1 MVLRFDSPAYS
12 ICKPHNGPL
21 NTVVYSP
28 ICKPHNGP
36 LNTAHCTALSAS
48 LIMGL
53 SILALMREYK
63 EYKQKNVVGAPF
75 KIQDKC

>member
-1 MVLRFDSPAYS
+1 
-12 ICKPHNGPL
+12 
-21 NTVVYSP
+21 
-28 ICKPHNGP
+28 
-36 LNTAHCTALSAS
+36 
-48 LIMGL
+48 MGL